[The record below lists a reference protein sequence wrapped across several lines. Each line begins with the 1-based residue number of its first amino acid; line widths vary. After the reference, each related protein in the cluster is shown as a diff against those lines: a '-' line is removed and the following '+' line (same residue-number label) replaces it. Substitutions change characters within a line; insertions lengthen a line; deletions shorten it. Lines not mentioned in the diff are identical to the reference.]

1 MFEGSLCSCINAG
14 GVALIT
20 DAAGS
25 GIDVEDGATEAAI
38 TGADVDSNFAGGSAG
53 ERTDGTACLAAAN

>member
-1 MFEGSLCSCINAG
+1 M
-14 GVALIT
+14 T

-38 TGADVDSNFAGGSAG
+38 TGADVDSNFEGGSAG